1 MKTETDVRSRSRA
14 RLPWL
19 MLVILAGCGEPVTDP
34 EARIREALAAAEAA
48 AEAGDHAALAA
59 AVARDYADDAGRDRR
74 MLALTLRGLLMR
86 YPRMELIVTVRE
98 VDVLSPQLARVRLE
112 VISAGAGPAG
122 LSADAFPLALSLRD
136 DGGGWKVTRAEWGRR
151 SGGGIG
157 RRRRG
162 LFYILCCTA
171 Q

>member
-1 MKTETDVRSRSRA
+1 MKTDTAVRSPSRA
-14 RLPWL
+14 WLPWL
-19 MLVILAGCGEPVTDP
+19 VLVILAGCGEPVTDP
-34 EARIREALAAAEAA
+34 EVRIREALTAAEAA

-151 SGGGIG
+151 SGGGI
-157 RRRRG
+157 
-162 LFYILCCTA
+162 
-171 Q
+171 